1 MRKLVSSGGDEVSI
15 PDNPV
20 RIISFSPSVTEILYQ
35 LGMAD
40 KIVGISAFCARPEA
54 TRLKRRV
61 GSYGSARIEL
71 LEQLRPDLV
80 LTISG
85 FQRKFSDSVAERFP
99 VYMFDLPSTVAGILD
114 LVMRVGIVV
123 NRIDEARQL
132 YRELLKKVPVQ
143 KGTHSVRGYLEIDL
157 GGPVSFGSMSYI
169 TDALYLMGVNNIYRN
184 FSSEWLT
191 PDDDLILRNDPQIIF
206 YEHKMYTKLSDAEMQ
221 KIVIQRK
228 WDGTS
233 AGKTKAIFRTPGTLD
248 YFAHHGPSFIT
259 EVMPWAM
266 KQIESTIPH

>member
-1 MRKLVSSGGDEVSI
+1 MRKLISSGGDEVII
-15 PDNPV
+15 PDNPE

-40 KIVGISAFCARPEA
+40 KIAGISAFCARPEA

-71 LEQLRPDLV
+71 LEELKPDLV

-85 FQRKFSDSVAERFP
+85 FQRKFSDSIAERFP
-99 VYMFDLPSTVAGILD
+99 VYMFELPSTVAGILD

-143 KGTHSVRGYLEIDL
+143 TGAHNVRGYLEIDL

-169 TDALYLMGVNNIYRN
+169 TDALYLLGVNSIYRN
-184 FSSEWLT
+184 FSNEWLT
-191 PDDDLILRNDPQIIF
+191 PDDDFILRNDPQIIF
-206 YEHKMYTKLSDAEMQ
+206 YEHKMYTKLSDADMQ
-221 KIVIQRK
+221 KIVIRRK
-228 WDGTS
+228 WDRTS
-233 AGKTKAIFRTPGTLD
+233 AGKTKAIFWTPGTLD

-266 KQIESTIPH
+266 KQIESSIPD